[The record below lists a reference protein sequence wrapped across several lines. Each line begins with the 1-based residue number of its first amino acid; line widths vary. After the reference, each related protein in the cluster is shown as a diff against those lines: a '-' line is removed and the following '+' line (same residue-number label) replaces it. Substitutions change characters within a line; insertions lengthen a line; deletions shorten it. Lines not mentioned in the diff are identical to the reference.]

1 MSLKKTRSGTEFKLG
16 RSNGQAGIVE
26 LGCGRETKERVRE
39 GGGGGGRYTDREIE
53 SHRAR

>member
-39 GGGGGGRYTDREIE
+39 GGYTDREIE